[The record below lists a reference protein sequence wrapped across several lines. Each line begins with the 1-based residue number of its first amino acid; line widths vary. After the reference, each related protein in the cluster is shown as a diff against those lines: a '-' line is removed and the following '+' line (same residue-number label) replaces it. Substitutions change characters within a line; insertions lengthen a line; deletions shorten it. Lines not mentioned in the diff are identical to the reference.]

1 MSSPRVLLAVAL
13 VISLS
18 IAPVAGQSS
27 QDYEITLDQEI
38 DIPERTVEVESDEF
52 TVSTTGRY
60 AKGGTV
66 EVTTSAPDSSEYAI
80 RLVDSQERLRA
91 SAFAAGDNSTSFT
104 LDYDAGTYAVVLANA
119 SDSSDI
125 YAVKPLVIYGY
136 TVTQETPDET
146 EEDSTLTVEF
156 SLTKADDANVDEPP
170 ANVRV
175 ALSNDSMSPLTT
187 DATRTEDLH
196 YTAEIDTNTLSPG
209 DYRLSTG
216 VQRDNTVYGEQEL
229 IGIDSYQVSIVEQT
243 TTPTPTDDEATTTD
257 SSGTSQSGSGAPS
270 TSQSGSGA
278 PSQGTQTTTATSTT
292 RTVTTTPAT
301 SDSTQTPTSV
311 ATSSTDTSEVASTT
325 TSESR
330 EDDDGTSPQSQ
341 STNTTSSPAGED
353 GGSSTPVSTPVLPD
367 SGVLALGLV
376 IVTLLSRLR

>member
-136 TVTQETPDET
+136 TVTQETPEET

-270 TSQSGSGA
+270 
-278 PSQGTQTTTATSTT
+278 QGTQTTTATSTT